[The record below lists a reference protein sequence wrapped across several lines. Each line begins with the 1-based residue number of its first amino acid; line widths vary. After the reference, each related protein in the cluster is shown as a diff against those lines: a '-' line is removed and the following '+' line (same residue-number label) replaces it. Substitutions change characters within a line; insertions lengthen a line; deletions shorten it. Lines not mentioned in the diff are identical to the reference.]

1 MRYKSGT
8 IAISEAFDL
17 PLLLHVRNARCIA
30 REQLYALL
38 NFDGTP
44 LARRRLAWRVDRL
57 VRAEYLDEL
66 EQRIR
71 GEKIYTI
78 ARKGLLHLEM
88 AGHGLVSIHSSM
100 ETFFDPST
108 VTHWIDLMDIRLRLA
123 HDAVLDS
130 WTSEVEVSSENM
142 ETGANY
148 AKDYD
153 AIATLQISG
162 KILRFAVE
170 YERTTKARE
179 RYRQLRQR
187 LAEEETLN
195 GVLYFIR
202 DGGRLFSIANE
213 LANAHS
219 AIFFCSLDGFRARGL
234 EALFFRST
242 IEPGA
247 SLPDLLEMRYVDY
260 LAGSSTGR

>member
-1 MRYKSGT
+1 VRYKSGS
-8 IAISEAFDL
+8 IAISEASDL
-17 PLLLHVRNARCIA
+17 PILLHVRNARCIA

-38 NFDGTP
+38 NFDGSP

-57 VRAEYLDEL
+57 VQAQYLDAL

-71 GEKIYTI
+71 GEKVYTI
-78 ARKGLLHLEM
+78 ARKGLLYLEM
-88 AGHGLVSIHSSM
+88 AGFGLVSIHSSM
-100 ETFFDPST
+100 EILFDPST
-108 VTHWIDLMDIRLRLA
+108 VTHWIDLMDIRVRLA
-123 HDAVLDS
+123 RDAVLEA

-142 ETGANY
+142 ETGAQY

-153 AIATLQISG
+153 AIAALQIAG
-162 KILRFAVE
+162 KSLRFGIE

-179 RYRQLRQR
+179 RYRQLRQ
-187 LAEEETLN
+187 TLVQEKILH

-202 DGGRLFSIANE
+202 DGGRLFSVANE
-213 LANAHS
+213 LANAHP
-219 AIFFCSLDGFRARGL
+219 ALFFCSLDGFRARGL

-247 SLPDLLEMRYVDY
+247 SLPDLLGLQYAASLIGKDKS
-260 LAGSSTGR
+260 L